1 MKVWARAAV
10 SLGLLALLFA
20 FLPWHETRDAF
31 RKIPLALWVAILTG
45 FILGH
50 MMGVVKWRM
59 LVNRGSVRLGMADAV
74 RAYSAGLFTNI
85 CLPGI
90 VGGDV
95 IRATL
100 AARRMN
106 RAGDVIAAGIVD
118 RAIDVASLALVA
130 AIGGIFVGRTA
141 AGPVATGIGI
151 AAGTSAVV
159 AVLFGVLMA
168 RRPLSA
174 WPRRF
179 RRPIGR
185 TLAALRRLSSQP
197 STILACALLSI
208 AMQVWF
214 VALNIFI
221 GQSLGID
228 VAVAVWVFTWS
239 LAKVAALVPIS
250 LGGLAVR
257 DAAFAAL
264 IAPFGVPITIGVVAS
279 LVWQSIV
286 IAGGLVAGA
295 LSQVLGGDPRSALR
309 LGTPRR
315 PIVDASWRNSV

>member
-10 SLGLLALLFA
+10 SLGLLALLFV
-20 FLPWHETRDAF
+20 FLPWHEARDAF
-31 RKIPLALWVAILTG
+31 SRVPLSVWVAVLTG

-50 MMGVVKWRM
+50 MIGVVKWRM
-59 LVNRGSVRLGMADAV
+59 MVNGGSVRLGMFDAL

-100 AARRMN
+100 AARRMD

-118 RAIDVASLALVA
+118 RTIDVASLALVA
-130 AIGGIFVGRTA
+130 AIGGIFVGQTA
-141 AGPVATGIGI
+141 AGSTATRIGI
-151 AAGTSAVV
+151 AAGGSAVV
-159 AVLFGVLMA
+159 AILFVLLMI
-168 RRPLSA
+168 RRRLSA

-197 STILACALLSI
+197 SRILACALLSI

-214 VALNIFI
+214 VVLNIFI
-221 GQSLGID
+221 GQSLGIN
-228 VAVAVWVFTWS
+228 VPGAVWFFTWS

-264 IAPFGVPITIGVVAS
+264 IAPFGVPLTTGVVAS

-286 IAGGLVAGA
+286 ISGGLIAGA
-295 LSQVLGGDPRSALR
+295 LSQVLGGDARSAFR

-315 PIVDASWRNSV
+315 PSVDPSWRNSV

>member
-10 SLGLLALLFA
+10 SVGLLALLFV

-31 RKIPLALWVAILTG
+31 RKIPPMLWVAVLTG

-50 MMGVVKWRM
+50 IMGVAKWRM
-59 LVNRGSVRLGMADAV
+59 LVNSGSVRLGMIDAL

-130 AIGGIFVGRTA
+130 TIGGIFVGRTA
-141 AGPVATGIGI
+141 AGPTATGIGI
-151 AAGTSAVV
+151 AAGASAVV
-159 AVLFGVLMA
+159 AILFMALMI
-168 RRPLSA
+168 RRRLSA

-197 STILACALLSI
+197 STIFACALLSI

-214 VALNIFI
+214 VVLNIFI
-221 GQSLGID
+221 GQSLGIN
-228 VAVAVWVFTWS
+228 VASAVWFFTWS

-295 LSQVLGGDPRSALR
+295 LSQVLGGDPRSALK

-315 PIVDASWRNSV
+315 PIVDPSWRNSV

>member
-10 SLGLLALLFA
+10 SLGLLALLFV
-20 FLPWHETRDAF
+20 FLPWHEARDAF
-31 RKIPLALWVAILTG
+31 RKVPLSLWVAVLTG

-50 MMGVVKWRM
+50 MVGVVKWRM
-59 LVNRGSVRLGMADAV
+59 LVNSGSVRLGLFDAL

-100 AARRMN
+100 AARRMD

-118 RAIDVASLALVA
+118 RAIDIASLALVT
-130 AIGGIFVGRTA
+130 AIGGILVGRTA
-141 AGPVATGIGI
+141 AGPTATTIGI
-151 AAGTSAVV
+151 AAGASAVV
-159 AVLFGVLMA
+159 ALVFVLLMI
-168 RRPLSA
+168 RRRLSA

-197 STILACALLSI
+197 STILFCALLSI

-214 VALNIFI
+214 VVLNIFI
-221 GQSLGID
+221 GRSLGIN
-228 VAVAVWVFTWS
+228 VPGAVWFFTWS

-264 IAPFGVPITIGVVAS
+264 IAPFGVPLTTGVVAS

-286 IAGGLVAGA
+286 IAGGLIAGA
-295 LSQVLGGDPRSALR
+295 LSQVLGGDARSAFR
-309 LGTPRR
+309 LGTPR
-315 PIVDASWRNSV
+315 PPGVDPSWRKSA